1 MILGTSYLRNAASF
15 PDRLALAEGGRRL
28 THAEFLSRT
37 MRTINALVSE
47 GAQRQD
53 RVAVLAF
60 NGIEKVEILAAA
72 ELGGFI
78 VLPFNH
84 RLAIPELVEIAN
96 DARPRFVFYQQAL
109 AEHAAAISAAC
120 GATMIALDQ
129 SSGGSAKETEYEA
142 LQRSAGN
149 GSLRQQATEDDGV
162 HLVYTSGT
170 TGRPKGVLLGQRGQ
184 VEMVRTMSA
193 SMAVQS
199 SDSVLVVMPLFHV
212 GAMSLR
218 LAHHWQGAAAH
229 LHAKFDL
236 NALLA
241 TMKGEKLTTIH
252 LAPVMIRML
261 LDTTATSADF
271 PHLRSIVYGS
281 SPIPRGDLARAI
293 ERFGSI
299 LIQYYGMT
307 ETGPLST
314 VLDKSFHVVTGN
326 ETADAKL
333 ASAGHPQIGVG
344 IEVRRPDGQPAA
356 VNEVGDVHVNTPT
369 LMLGYW
375 DSAQSAVTPQPRG
388 WFGTGDVGYFGKDGC
403 LYLVDR
409 KKDMIV
415 SGGENIYSREVEDA
429 LLLHPGVSEVAVIGV
444 PHPKWGECVAAYV
457 VPAPGDA
464 PSAEALIEHCKRHI
478 ASYKKPHH
486 VFFTDA
492 LPRLK
497 ATGKID
503 KKTLRAAH
511 WTDGQRFVG

>member
-1 MILGTSYLRNAASF
+1 MILGTSYLRNATSF
-15 PDRLALAEGGRRL
+15 PDRLALADDSRKL
-28 THAEFLSRT
+28 THAEFLSQT
-37 MRTINALVSE
+37 MHTINALVSE
-47 GAQRQD
+47 GAQRHD

-60 NGIEKVEILAAA
+60 NSIEMVEILAAA

-84 RLAIPELVEIAN
+84 RLAVPELVDIAK
-96 DARPRFVFYQQAL
+96 DARPRFVFYQQAF
-109 AEHAAAISAAC
+109 ATQAAAVSAAC
-120 GATMIALDQ
+120 GARMVALD
-129 SSGGSAKETEYEA
+129 GRIAEGATEYEA
-142 LQRSAGN
+142 LKRSAGDAT
-149 GSLRQQATEDDGV
+149 LKQQASEDDGV

-199 SDSVLVVMPLFHV
+199 SDKVLVVMPLFHV
-212 GAMSLR
+212 GGMSIR
-218 LAHHWQGAAAH
+218 LAHHWQGAAVH
-229 LHAKFDL
+229 LQSKFDL
-236 NALLA
+236 DALVHA
-241 TMKGEKLTTIH
+241 MKVENLTTMH

-261 LDTTATSADF
+261 LETNASSKDF

-281 SPIPRGDLARAI
+281 SPIPRRDLARAI
-293 ERFGSI
+293 RRFGSI

-314 VLDKSFHVVTGN
+314 VLDKSFHVITDDEAV
-326 ETADAKL
+326 DAKL
-333 ASAGHPQIGVG
+333 ASAGHPQIGVD
-344 IEVRRPDGQPAA
+344 IEVRRPDGQPAD
-356 VNEVGDVHVNTPT
+356 VGEVGEVHVNTQT

-375 DSAQSAVTPQPRG
+375 DNARGCADAQPRG
-388 WFGTGDVGYFGKDGC
+388 WFGTGDVGYRAKDGC

-415 SGGENIYSREVEDA
+415 SGGENIYSREVEEA

-457 VPAPGDA
+457 VPAQGDA
-464 PSAEALIEHCKRHI
+464 PSAEALIEHCKCHI

-503 KKTLRAAH
+503 KKTLRATH
-511 WTDGQRFVG
+511 WPDGQRFVA

>member
-1 MILGTSYLRNAASF
+1 MILGNSYLRNATSF
-15 PDRLALAEGGRRL
+15 PERVALSDGIRTLSHADFL
-28 THAEFLSRT
+28 THT
-37 MRTINALVSE
+37 IRTINALVSE

-53 RVAVLAF
+53 RVAVLAQ
-60 NGIEKVEILAAA
+60 NSIEMVEVLAAA

-84 RLAIPELVEIAN
+84 RLAVPEIVDIAK
-96 DARPRFVFYQQAL
+96 DARPRFVFYQQAF
-109 AEHAAAISAAC
+109 AEHATAVSAAC
-120 GATMIALDQ
+120 GAKMIALD
-129 SSGGSAKETEYEA
+129 GEAVEGRTEYEV
-142 LQRSAGN
+142 LKQSADA

-162 HLVYTSGT
+162 HMVYTSGT

-199 SDSVLVVMPLFHV
+199 SDKVLVVMPLFHV
-212 GAMSLR
+212 GGMAIK
-218 LAHHWQGAAAH
+218 LAQHWQGAGVH
-229 LHAKFDL
+229 LLSKFDPD
-236 NALLA
+236 ALVQA
-241 TMKGEKLTTIH
+241 MKVENVTTVH

-261 LDTTATSADF
+261 LETSASIKDF
-271 PHLRSIVYGS
+271 PNLHTIVYGS
-281 SPIPRGDLARAI
+281 SPIPRRDLTRAI
-293 ERFGSI
+293 QQFGSI

-314 VLDKSFHVVTGN
+314 VLDKSLHVITGD
-326 ETADAKL
+326 ETTDARL
-333 ASAGHPQIGVG
+333 ASAGLPQIGVQ
-344 IEVRRPDGQPAA
+344 IEVRRPVGQPAA
-356 VNEVGDVHVNTPT
+356 IGEAGEVHINTPT

-375 DSAQSAVTPQPRG
+375 DSTQGCAGPQPRG

-415 SGGENIYSREVEDA
+415 SGGENIYSREVEEA
-429 LLLHPGVSEVAVIGV
+429 LLVHPGVSEVAVIGV

-457 VPAPGDA
+457 VRSQGDHS
-464 PSAEALIEHCKRHI
+464 SAEALIEHCKRQI

-503 KKTLRAAH
+503 KKTLRIAH
-511 WTDGQRFVG
+511 WPDGQRFVA